1 MKESRGE
8 YVALRKV
15 TVIIKNGTRRV
26 VVKALLDDASRKT
39 YINSD
44 VAAELGL
51 QGENSRVT
59 VNVLNGQTDSLE
71 TKIFELNLQ
80 SWHEKIHVK
89 IAAFTKESATGNI
102 WLINWA
108 KYAKKWE
115 HLKGITLPW
124 TTPNRQHFHR
134 WQLVRDARE
143 KPRKTVAWLTALGW
157 TCIGNPNGTDQGGYR
172 WSFAYTYFIR
182 AGDKSSNYIVN
193 SKISWR

>member
-80 SWHEKIHVK
+80 S
-89 IAAFTKESATGNI
+89 
-102 WLINWA
+102 
-108 KYAKKWE
+108 
-115 HLKGITLPW
+115 
-124 TTPNRQHFHR
+124 
-134 WQLVRDARE
+134 
-143 KPRKTVAWLTALGW
+143 
-157 TCIGNPNGTDQGGYR
+157 
-172 WSFAYTYFIR
+172 
-182 AGDKSSNYIVN
+182 
-193 SKISWR
+193 

>member
-1 MKESRGE
+1 MEGPEIAKIGNRGDNYNRQPPSIQRDETKVAAARDTTEGDSTKVLPNRSHMKESRGE

-15 TVIIKNGTRRV
+15 TVIIKNSTRRV

-80 SWHEKIHVK
+80 S
-89 IAAFTKESATGNI
+89 
-102 WLINWA
+102 
-108 KYAKKWE
+108 
-115 HLKGITLPW
+115 
-124 TTPNRQHFHR
+124 
-134 WQLVRDARE
+134 
-143 KPRKTVAWLTALGW
+143 
-157 TCIGNPNGTDQGGYR
+157 
-172 WSFAYTYFIR
+172 
-182 AGDKSSNYIVN
+182 
-193 SKISWR
+193 